1 MAHAHARVTVHL
13 RGTDRASG
21 VLALLAE
28 MVAELADELGWIEEA
43 AAWFD
48 RLDRAGAGRG

>member
-1 MAHAHARVTVHL
+1 MAHARITVQL
-13 RGTDRASG
+13 RCTDRASG

-28 MVAELADELGWIEEA
+28 MATDLADELGWIDEA